1 MSDKRL
7 IGLVVAAVVVVALIL
22 FGVYHFRTPSTEPKP
37 QAEQSETAP
46 EAPKAEG
53 EAAPGAETE
62 PSKAAAE
69 VPSFDVVR
77 IEGTGEGV
85 IAGRAAP
92 GWTIR
97 IESNGDVV
105 AETTADED
113 GAWSVVLDK
122 PLTSGD
128 HSLTLKAVS
137 PDGTS
142 SLSAQQPVKVAVGE
156 GPAVAAAEPEK
167 PADAESAEE
176 APAKPPRPIVFKDVQ
191 YEDTGPDSGK
201 LTIAGEGAP
210 GASILLFFDEQ
221 ALGQVTIGPDGT
233 WTFEADTKIDS
244 KDHSLRADL
253 IEAGTGVVVGRTAAA
268 FRRREQVAVSSQP
281 QPVYPDG
288 PPPEAAPPP
297 PTSMAATEPPSVAN
311 QPQPVFPGG
320 PPPEAASSTAVAA
333 ADSSLASQPQPA
345 YPEGA
350 PEGAAA
356 SPEEAET
363 TAAEPAGRKQ
373 PEPVY
378 PDGPPPTT
386 AAPSYPAVTA
396 EPPSVASQPQPV
408 YPPEPSTEVAAA
420 EPPSVETQPQ
430 PVVPEEQPAV
440 PEEQPAVTAEA
451 PGETPRVH
459 ERPMIVFRGVHY
471 EDTGAD
477 KGTVQL
483 SGTGDPGARIQLFLD
498 NAPLGEVT
506 VGSDGNWS
514 FETETKLATGEHNFR
529 ADRIDTETG
538 AVVGR
543 ASIGMARMEPPKEE
557 EVAAQEPE
565 PPAPAAEAP
574 PEQDVAAAEEPAPAV
589 KKSARRSSVYTV
601 RRGDTLWDIA
611 EYYLGGGWRYRAIV
625 RENRRKIRDPH
636 WIYPRQ
642 EFTIPIQR

>member
-7 IGLVVAAVVVVALIL
+7 IGLVVAAVLVVALIL
-22 FGVYHFRTPSTEPKP
+22 FGVYHFKTPSTEPKP
-37 QAEQSETAP
+37 QAEQSETTP

-53 EAAPGAETE
+53 EAAPGTETD

-97 IESNGDVV
+97 IESNGNVV
-105 AETTADED
+105 AETTADDD

-128 HSLTLKAVS
+128 HALTLKAVS

-191 YEDTGPDSGK
+191 YEDTGPGSGK

-210 GASILLFFDEQ
+210 GTSILLFFDEQ

-233 WTFEADTKIDS
+233 WTFEADTKVDS

-268 FRRREQVAVSSQP
+268 FRRTEQVAASSQP

-288 PPPEAAPPP
+288 PPPEGAPPP

-311 QPQPVFPGG
+311 QPQPVYPGG
-320 PPPEAASSTAVAA
+320 PPPEAASSTAVSE
-333 ADSSLASQPQPA
+333 ADPSLASQPQPA

-350 PEGAAA
+350 PEGATA

-363 TAAEPAGRKQ
+363 AAAEPAGRKQ

-378 PDGPPPTT
+378 PDGPPPAVAT
-386 AAPSYPAVTA
+386 PPYPAVTA
-396 EPPSVASQPQPV
+396 ETPSVAN
-408 YPPEPSTEVAAA
+408 
-420 EPPSVETQPQ
+420 QPQ

-440 PEEQPAVTAEA
+440 TAET

-459 ERPMIVFRGVHY
+459 ERPMIVFRSVHY

-477 KGTVQL
+477 KGKVQL

-498 NAPLGEVT
+498 NAPLGEAT
-506 VGSDGNWS
+506 VGSDGDWS
-514 FETETKLATGEHNFR
+514 FETETQLATGEHNFR
-529 ADRIDTETG
+529 ADRVDEGTG
-538 AVVGR
+538 AVIGR
-543 ASIGMARMEPPKEE
+543 ASIGMARMEKPAPKEE

-565 PPAPAAEAP
+565 PPAAAAEAP
-574 PEQDVAAAEEPAPAV
+574 PGQDVAAAEEPAPAV
-589 KKSARRSSVYTV
+589 KKSARRPRVYTV

-611 EYYLGGGWRYRAIV
+611 EYYYGGGWRYRAIV
-625 RENRRKIRDPH
+625 RENRRKIKDPH

-642 EFTIPIQR
+642 EFNIPIQR

>member
-1 MSDKRL
+1 MSNNRL

-22 FGVYHFRTPSTEPKP
+22 FGVYHFKTPATEPKP

-46 EAPKAEG
+46 ETPKAEG
-53 EAAPGAETE
+53 EAAPAAETE

-77 IEGTGEGV
+77 IEGSGEGV

-92 GWTIR
+92 GWTIHL
-97 IESNGDVV
+97 ESNGEKI
-105 AETTADED
+105 AETVVDDD

-122 PLTSGD
+122 PLAAGD
-128 HSLTLKAVS
+128 HALSLKAIS

-156 GPAVAAAEPEK
+156 GPAVAAAEPET
-167 PADAESAEE
+167 PGDAETAEE
-176 APAKPPRPIVFKDVQ
+176 TPAKPPRPIVFKDVQ

-233 WTFEADTKIDS
+233 WSFEADTKVDS
-244 KDHSLRADL
+244 KDHALRADL
-253 IEAGTGVVVGRTAAA
+253 VEAGTGVVIGRTAAA
-268 FRRREQVAVSSQP
+268 FRRTEQVAASSQP

-288 PPPEAAPPP
+288 PPPPEAAPPP
-297 PTSMAATEPPSVAN
+297 TSTANMESPSVAN
-311 QPQPVFPGG
+311 QPQPAYPSG
-320 PPPEAASSTAVAA
+320 PPAEAASSTAVAE
-333 ADSSLASQPQPA
+333 ADPSLASQPQPS
-345 YPEGA
+345 YPDGA
-350 PEGAAA
+350 PEGTAA

-363 TAAEPAGRKQ
+363 AAAEPAGRRQ

-378 PDGPPPTT
+378 PDGPPPAA

-396 EPPSVASQPQPV
+396 EPPSVANQPQPV
-408 YPPEPSTEVAAA
+408 VPSEPAAEVAAA
-420 EPPSVETQPQ
+420 ESPSVETQPQ
-430 PVVPEEQPAV
+430 PVVPEE
-440 PEEQPAVTAEA
+440 PAVTAEA

-483 SGTGDPGARIQLFLD
+483 SGTGDPGARIELFLD
-498 NAPLGEVT
+498 NAPLGQVT
-506 VGSDGNWS
+506 VGDDGNWS
-514 FETETKLATGEHNFR
+514 FETETKLATGDHNFR
-529 ADRIDTETG
+529 ADRIDAETG

-589 KKSARRSSVYTV
+589 QKGARRARVYTV

>member
-1 MSDKRL
+1 MR
-7 IGLVVAAVVVVALIL
+7 
-22 FGVYHFRTPSTEPKP
+22 FGVYHYRHQGAAPPNRG

-77 IEGTGEGV
+77 IERTGEGV

-97 IESNGDVV
+97 IESNGNVV
-105 AETTADED
+105 AETKVDEE
-113 GAWSVVLDK
+113 GAWSIVLDK
-122 PLTSGD
+122 PLASGD

-142 SLSAQQPVKVAVGE
+142 ALSAQQPVKVAVGE

-233 WTFEADTKIDS
+233 WTFEADTKVDS

-268 FRRREQVAVSSQP
+268 FRRREQVAASSQP

-350 PEGAAA
+350 PEGAAE
-356 SPEEAET
+356 SPAGAEA
-363 TAAEPAGRKQ
+363 ADAEPAGRKQ

-378 PDGPPPTT
+378 PDGPPPAT

-396 EPPSVASQPQPV
+396 EAPSVASQPQPV
-408 YPPEPSTEVAAA
+408 YPPEPSTEVAAAA

-529 ADRIDTETG
+529 ADRIDPRLGRRRRPRLDRHG
-538 AVVGR
+538 AHGT
-543 ASIGMARMEPPKEE
+543 A
-557 EVAAQEPE
+557 
-565 PPAPAAEAP
+565 
-574 PEQDVAAAEEPAPAV
+574 
-589 KKSARRSSVYTV
+589 
-601 RRGDTLWDIA
+601 
-611 EYYLGGGWRYRAIV
+611 
-625 RENRRKIRDPH
+625 
-636 WIYPRQ
+636 
-642 EFTIPIQR
+642 